1 MELALL
7 VYVLDLIPKLY
18 GILLDIM
25 LLTTILAVIIG
36 FMLVVGIPNNE
47 ERPSFTKWFNRLALV
62 AASCLVLTIV
72 IPGNKSTL
80 YTMVGAYATQTA
92 VTSDTGKR
100 IVQVLEAKITKELDD
115 IEKEI
120 KK

>member
-18 GILLDIM
+18 GVLWGIMILTAALG
-25 LLTTILAVIIG
+25 AIIG
-36 FMLVVGIPNNE
+36 FLLAVEAPNKE
-47 ERPSFTKWFNRLALV
+47 ERVSFTKWFNRLALV
-62 AASCLVLTIV
+62 AASCLVLTII